1 MNRKAIARAIIP
13 LVLIG
18 GVLSLG
24 VHYDVQE
31 SNHDTYSDTENLKI
45 APEEYID
52 RQVFVIGTVE
62 ELSEE
67 QNTATIRIE
76 TDNGPFTADIER
88 FSAQRGVQ
96 SGGVVQVYGTFRG
109 EYLIQA
115 DNVRVVNPA
124 GSSNIYKY
132 AVSIVAAILIMILF
146 FRYWSLNLQTLGFEV
161 K

>member
-1 MNRKAIARAIIP
+1 MNRKPIARIVISV
-13 LVLIG
+13 LLIG
-18 GVLSLG
+18 GVASLG
-24 VHYDVQE
+24 IHYDVQE
-31 SNHDTYSDTENLKI
+31 DSYDPYPDTENLKI

-52 RQVFVIGTVE
+52 RQVFVFGTVE

-88 FSAQRGVQ
+88 FSTQRGVQ
-96 SGGVVQVYGTFRG
+96 SGGVVQVYGTFQG

-132 AVSIVAAILIMILF
+132 AVSIVAVVLIMILF

>member
-1 MNRKAIARAIIP
+1 MNRKAIARIVMS
-13 LVLIG
+13 LLLIG
-18 GVLSLG
+18 GVASLG
-24 VHYDVQE
+24 IHYDVQAG
-31 SNHDTYSDTENLKI
+31 NHYPYPDTTDLKVS
-45 APEEYID
+45 PEEYVD
-52 RQVFVIGTVE
+52 RQVFVFGTVKE
-62 ELSEE
+62 IGGE

-76 TDNGPFTADIER
+76 TDEGPFTAEVNR
-88 FSAQRGVQ
+88 FSTQRGVQ
-96 SGGVVQVYGTFRG
+96 PGGVVQVYGTFQG

-146 FRYWSLNLQTLGFEV
+146 FRYWNLNLQTLSFEV

>member
-1 MNRKAIARAIIP
+1 MSLVIIGD
-13 LVLIG
+13 I
-18 GVLSLG
+18 LSLG
-24 VHYDVQE
+24 IHYETQE
-31 SNHDTYSDTENLKI
+31 DNHYPYPDTTDLKVS
-45 APEEYID
+45 PEEYAD
-52 RQVFVIGTVE
+52 RQVFVFGTVE
-62 ELSEE
+62 GVGEE

-76 TDNGPFTADIER
+76 TDEGPFTAEVNR
-88 FSAQRGVQ
+88 FSTQRGVQ
-96 SGGVVQVYGTFRG
+96 PGGVVQVYGTFQG

-132 AVSIVAAILIMILF
+132 AVSIVAVILIMILF